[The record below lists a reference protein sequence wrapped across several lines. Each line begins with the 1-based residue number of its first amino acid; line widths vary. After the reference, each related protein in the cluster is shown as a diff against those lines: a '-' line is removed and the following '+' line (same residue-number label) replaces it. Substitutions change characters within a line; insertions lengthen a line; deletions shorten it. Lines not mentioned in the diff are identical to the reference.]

1 VLRVG
6 SGELPLRGRKV
17 EMTPDVF
24 AGQS

>member
-1 VLRVG
+1 VG